1 MEKFWRFCRWLR
13 LTLVVLLVLGVA
25 GLAFYTHTDGFREFV
40 RQKLVTAIN
49 DSIRGKISV
58 TRLDGSV
65 WGSLTLID
73 VRLNDSESEIARIP
87 RVKVN
92 YALLPL
98 IWGRIHVLR
107 LEAAQPLVWLKEGRD
122 GVWNI
127 VEALSPAE
135 PQSETPSLVV
145 SISSLE
151 LQKADIDVSF
161 SGNSY
166 RLTGLDL
173 QGTVGIRPDVTAVD
187 VRQVS
192 SRVLAKGMP
201 EARVKGGLAYED
213 SGGRESLKFSD
224 FFIESG
230 SSGLRLTGKIDDLK
244 TFEMKAKVSID
255 KMAPRSIS
263 GFC

>member
-1 MEKFWRFCRWLR
+1 MTQCDGK
-13 LTLVVLLVLGVA
+13 VSVA
-25 GLAFYTHTDGFREFV
+25 
-40 RQKLVTAIN
+40 
-49 DSIRGKISV
+49 
-58 TRLDGSV
+58 RLDGSV

-73 VRLNDSESEIARIP
+73 VRLIDNEGEIARIP
-87 RVKVN
+87 RLKVN

-98 IWGRIHVLR
+98 VWGRIHVLR
-107 LEAAQPLVWLKEGRD
+107 LEAVQPLVWLKEGRD

-173 QGTVGIRPDVTAVD
+173 QGTRWNSHGPDHC
-187 VRQVS
+187 R
-192 SRVLAKGMP
+192 LAAGFLSCADKGH
-201 EARVKGGLAYED
+201 ARGAGE
-213 SGGRESLKFSD
+213 GCPR
-224 FFIESG
+224 
-230 SSGLRLTGKIDDLK
+230 LRG
-244 TFEMKAKVSID
+244 
-255 KMAPRSIS
+255 
-263 GFC
+263 

>member
-13 LTLVVLLVLGVA
+13 LALLVLLLLGVA

-49 DSIRGKISV
+49 DSVRGKFSV
-58 TRLDGSV
+58 ARLDGSV

-73 VRLNDSESEIARIP
+73 VRLVDNEGEIARIP
-87 RVKVN
+87 RLKVN

-98 IWGRIHVLR
+98 VWGRIQVLR

-145 SISSLE
+145 SITLPRIRKGRYRCQFFRQLLSFDGLGSARHRRNALGPDHCR
-151 LQKADIDVSF
+151 LATGFVSCADKGHARGADK
-161 SGNSY
+161 GCP
-166 RLTGLDL
+166 RL
-173 QGTVGIRPDVTAVD
+173 R
-187 VRQVS
+187 R
-192 SRVLAKGMP
+192 
-201 EARVKGGLAYED
+201 
-213 SGGRESLKFSD
+213 
-224 FFIESG
+224 
-230 SSGLRLTGKIDDLK
+230 
-244 TFEMKAKVSID
+244 
-255 KMAPRSIS
+255 
-263 GFC
+263 